1 MKILILYRKVIV
13 FTLGTVLLAFGI
25 QGIGYSQLAQ
35 KMDEQTRYVVWIVT
49 TDSSG
54 SGVLIEKDLKH
65 VVTNAHVV
73 DNHKE
78 VLVYFAVR
86 DSSGNIIRARPFY
99 KNKEH
104 QRTLNRLGFVTR
116 GRVIAKNDPET
127 APDLA
132 LIELDGLPE
141 TAKEF
146 SFNDFINL
154 SSDHS
159 KIAYPKMAEENPV
172 VYILGHPDNRPLWQG
187 KAGEF
192 IRYDGKDVLIS
203 ADAYHGNSGGP
214 VLHNDK
220 LIGITTSV
228 IKEKSITFAVPI
240 SAIFDLYKTLKPV
253 AIFSIYNNTDF
264 PMSYEVQWKKGDAWE
279 EQESLK
285 PKEERPHSHPFHPED
300 LSSEYPKI
308 RFKKSS
314 NGTESAES
322 EHSLKTKFRYFG
334 IGIEDIKNHI
344 GINDALRHQFEFDS
358 QTKEISLK
366 ELKLLL
372 AFSIRNKTKEGLSF
386 QYTWNEDHEWEEVDL
401 EPNPNP
407 KSALTIGEVSEKVS
421 TGYPLIRF
429 NENPE
434 IRHLSEG
441 SEGEL
446 LETYT
451 GYFGKDTANED
462 NLKDW
467 GQLPPIIYQLDLN
480 PETQKVFLDK
490 LERTQKFSIQNT
502 SASII
507 FFEYKWQ
514 EDDKWKPDYILS
526 NRVKPYSRPPEK
538 VSEDYPKIRFSVSG
552 DIISPETPERGEE
565 SLKTQIGYFGEDGKF
580 ADDLI
585 LIADVMHTE
594 SREYHFKFDLETQK
608 ISFHEGLLAPIEST
622 NLSFFDRLLA
632 STRLLVVLFIIE
644 VAIVVALFVNF
655 YFPKR
660 HIFSIQNNT
669 DSTVSYHTKWTKKDE
684 WEEHSL
690 ESDELY
696 NQWWTG
702 FFKKRPQIRFD
713 QIINGEKET
722 KELRLETKVRR
733 FRRNAT
739 SKIDREHARKYHFGS
754 DLETNA
760 IVLYDS
766 ERK

>member
-1 MKILILYRKVIV
+1 MKSLILYRKVIV
-13 FTLGTVLLAFGI
+13 FALGTVLLAFGI

-35 KMDEQTRYVVWIVT
+35 KMDEQTSYVTWIVT
-49 TDSSG
+49 TDGSG

-73 DNHKE
+73 DNDKE

-104 QRTLNRLGFVTR
+104 RRTLNRLGFVTR

-146 SFNDFINL
+146 SFNDFISL

-159 KIAYPKMAEENPV
+159 KIAYPKMTEENPI
-172 VYILGHPDNRPLWQG
+172 VYIFGHPANRPLWQG

-192 IRYDGKDVLIS
+192 IRYDRKNVLIS

-220 LIGITTSV
+220 LIGITKSV
-228 IKEKSITFAVPI
+228 IKEKSITFAVPT

-253 AIFSIYNNTDF
+253 KIFSIYNNTEV
-264 PMSYEVQWKKGDAWE
+264 PMSYKVQWEKDGELKE
-279 EQESLK
+279 RSIK
-285 PKEERPHSHPFHPED
+285 PKEEQLHSHLFEE
-300 LSSEYPKI
+300 LSEEYPKI
-308 RFKKSS
+308 LFKNSQNSKES
-314 NGTESAES
+314 TEIEY
-322 EHSLKTKFRYFG
+322 SLKTKFRYLG
-334 IGIEDIKNHI
+334 TGIEKVENHI
-344 GINDALRHQFEFDS
+344 DINDALRHQFEFDS
-358 QTKEISLK
+358 ETKEISLK

-401 EPNPNP
+401 KPNPNIIW
-407 KSALTIGEVSEKVS
+407 STGSEKAS
-421 TGYPLIRF
+421 PGYPLIRF

-434 IRHLSEG
+434 IRRPPEG
-441 SEGEL
+441 SEGEP
-446 LETYT
+446 LETYI
-451 GYFGKDTANED
+451 GYFGKDTENED
-462 NLKDW
+462 NLNDLS
-467 GQLPPIIYQLDLN
+467 QLPPILYQLDLNPETQN

-502 SASII
+502 SKSDIL
-507 FFEYKWQ
+507 FEYKWQ
-514 EDDKWKPDYILS
+514 EDDKWEIDYILS
-526 NRVKPYSRPPEK
+526 NRTKSYSRPLLEK
-538 VSEDYPKIRFSVSG
+538 VSEDYPKIRFSGSG
-552 DIISPETPERGEE
+552 DLTLPDGSDRDEE
-565 SLKTQIGYFGEDGKF
+565 SLKTQIGYFGKDGKIEESF
-580 ADDLI
+580 IHIDDL
-585 LIADVMHTE
+585 VYRKN
-594 SREYHFKFDLETQK
+594 REYHFKLNPETEK
-608 ISFHEGLLAPIEST
+608 FSFHEGLLVKKST
-622 NLSFFDRLLA
+622 SQSFFNRLLA
-632 STRLLVVLFIIE
+632 STLFAVVVLIIE
-644 VAIVVALFVNF
+644 VVIGAALVINF

-660 HIFSIQNNT
+660 HIFSIQNDT
-669 DSTVSYHTKWTKKDE
+669 ESTVNYHTKWTKKDD

-690 ESDELY
+690 ESNEFY

-702 FFKKRPQIRFD
+702 FFKKRPQIRFG

-722 KELRLETKVRR
+722 KEFSLETKARR
-733 FRRNAT
+733 FGRNAS
-739 SKIDREHARKYHFGS
+739 SKIARKHAYKYHF
-754 DLETNA
+754 DFDPETNVL
-760 IVLYDS
+760 VLYDS
-766 ERK
+766 EKK